1 MTLEITTPENVGM
14 SSARLARIEPIMQAW
29 IDNGTI
35 AGASMMVARKNKIAY
50 RKEIGQMDKE
60 ASIPMADDAIFRIYS
75 MTKPIVCTA
84 LMTLF
89 EEGRFQLITPIA
101 RFIPALGKLKVL
113 GPSPFG
119 AIAEEDL
126 QSPITVGNLLKHTAG
141 FSYDPADD
149 SLVAEYYRQAQLVHD
164 AGRTLEQFVE
174 TLARFPLAF
183 QPGTKW
189 HYSVSI
195 DVAAH
200 LIEVLTDRP
209 LGDALRERI
218 FAPLG
223 MVDTGFSVAEDK
235 LPRCATM
242 YGAGDITGHDMTGNK
257 LFKASEEGVWK
268 RQEGVNDSYPVA
280 RPETFAR
287 GGHGLFST
295 TRDYMRFALMLLNNG
310 ALNGTRILG
319 RKTTEL
325 MHANH
330 LPDALLPFEDAGK
343 IHHGYGFGLGSRTMM
358 DVGMAGIPGSVGE
371 FGWSGAAST
380 YYWVDPVEQLVGIFM
395 TQYQGPEEP
404 DKDFRTLTY
413 QAISD

>member
-1 MTLEITTPENVGM
+1 MTLEITTPENVDM
-14 SSARLARIEPIMQAW
+14 SSARLARIEPVMQAW

-35 AGASMMVARKNKIAY
+35 AGASMMVARRNKIVY

-60 ASIPMADDAIFRIYS
+60 AGIPMADDAIFRIYS

-89 EEGRFQLITPIA
+89 EEGRFQLITPVA
-101 RFIPALGKLKVL
+101 KFIPALGKLKVL
-113 GPSPFG
+113 GRSPFG
-119 AIAEEDL
+119 ITAEENL
-126 QSPITVGNLLKHTAG
+126 RSPITVGDLLKHTAG

-218 FAPLG
+218 FVPLG
-223 MVDTGFSVAEDK
+223 MADTGFSVAEDK
-235 LPRCATM
+235 FSRCAAM
-242 YGAGDITGHDMTGNK
+242 YGAGDIAGRDMTGNK
-257 LFKASEEGVWK
+257 LFKAGEEGVW
-268 RQEGVNDSYPVA
+268 RQLEEVNDSYPVA

-295 TRDYMRFALMLLNNG
+295 TRDYMRFALMLLNDG
-310 ALNGTRILG
+310 AWDGVRILG

-325 MHANH
+325 MHTNH

-343 IHHGYGFGLGSRTMM
+343 IYHGYGFGLGSRTMM
-358 DVGMAGIPGSVGE
+358 DVGMVGIPGSVGE
-371 FGWSGAAST
+371 FGWAGAAST
-380 YYWVDPVEQLVGIFM
+380 YYWVDPVEQLVGVFM